1 MVGEDAAASK
11 NLVYAHTDDVEMESY
26 DKTADE
32 WTWTRKVISDGQE
45 VEIKEVGDALTYLD
59 TMDQY
64 NWYQVKYNADN
75 EVMNVEPASK
85 ALILNEDYVTDI
97 DNLEAA
103 INGKEDT
110 VLYMESFSK
119 DQPEMKGST
128 LFVTTKSTQGFF
140 VAEDVNITLIQIV
153 KNKQETTFE
162 TGVDELENIIDDL
175 NEKNGTF
182 NYQISAILEDG
193 AATSVVI
200 YDKTNTY
207 EKPNRPVDS
216 DITVVLN
223 KDGSVDVLYIGEEPD
238 IDDILVAIEDAIE
251 KDGYTVIEK
260 EMESGK
266 YQFIAEN
273 DKTGFKSTFT
283 YDSSDKTGVILQPTT
298 REEAR
303 KIYSRWEGTAWENFG
318 DLPSLGL
325 DQFIDNNGVVHI
337 EGDVDVVSGS
347 SFGDYQAGIKSWGG
361 AGYDES
367 FDALMAGLAKEG
379 WDVEGVTEVA
389 FVALD
394 ENAITMVV
402 NDNGEVRCLKTK
414 DATLT
419 YNDIT
424 YDFSGLEF

>member
-238 IDDILVAIEDAIE
+238 IDDILVAIE
-251 KDGYTVIEK
+251 GRY
-260 EMESGK
+260 
-266 YQFIAEN
+266 
-273 DKTGFKSTFT
+273 
-283 YDSSDKTGVILQPTT
+283 
-298 REEAR
+298 
-303 KIYSRWEGTAWENFG
+303 
-318 DLPSLGL
+318 
-325 DQFIDNNGVVHI
+325 
-337 EGDVDVVSGS
+337 
-347 SFGDYQAGIKSWGG
+347 
-361 AGYDES
+361 
-367 FDALMAGLAKEG
+367 
-379 WDVEGVTEVA
+379 
-389 FVALD
+389 
-394 ENAITMVV
+394 
-402 NDNGEVRCLKTK
+402 
-414 DATLT
+414 
-419 YNDIT
+419 
-424 YDFSGLEF
+424 

>member
-1 MVGEDAAASK
+1 
-11 NLVYAHTDDVEMESY
+11 
-26 DKTADE
+26 
-32 WTWTRKVISDGQE
+32 
-45 VEIKEVGDALTYLD
+45 
-59 TMDQY
+59 
-64 NWYQVKYNADN
+64 
-75 EVMNVEPASK
+75 MNVEPASK